1 MTNRSNRKE
10 KKDRILI
17 DNGHYVLTEE
27 QWKNFTEALNA
38 PVKDLP
44 NVKKLF
50 NEPTIFTEE

>member
-1 MTNRSNRKE
+1 MANHSNGKE
-10 KKDRILI
+10 KIKRILT
-17 DNGHYVLTEE
+17 DNGHYKLTEE

-50 NEPTIFTEE
+50 DEPTIFTEE